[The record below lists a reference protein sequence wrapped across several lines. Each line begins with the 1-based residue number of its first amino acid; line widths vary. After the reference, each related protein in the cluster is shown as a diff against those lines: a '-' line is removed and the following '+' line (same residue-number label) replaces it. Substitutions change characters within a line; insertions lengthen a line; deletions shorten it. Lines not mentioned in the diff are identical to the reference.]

1 MGREAHR
8 EYTHEFVVHPRVER
22 VHRQHF
28 RMSIIFTDSV
38 IVFPQ
43 SGGHCGNSVGGSSID
58 KLKLV
63 GQQQRLRQEF
73 PPGKL
78 IRQRSTKLTGH

>member
-1 MGREAHR
+1 VKHTGSIP
-8 EYTHEFVVHPRVER
+8 TSSWSIHESNA
-22 VHRQHF
+22 
-28 RMSIIFTDSV
+28 SIVNIFECRFFTDSV
-38 IVFPQ
+38 IAFSEP
-43 SGGHCGNSVGGSSID
+43 GGHCSNSVGGRSID

-78 IRQRSTKLTGH
+78 IRQRSAKLTGH